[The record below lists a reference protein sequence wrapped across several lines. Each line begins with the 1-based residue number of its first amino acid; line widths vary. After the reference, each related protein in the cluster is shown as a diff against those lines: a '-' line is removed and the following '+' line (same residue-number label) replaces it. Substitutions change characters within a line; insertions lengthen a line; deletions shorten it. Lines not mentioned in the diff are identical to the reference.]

1 MVSPFTFQLLLRPI
15 KRKLYGFWLIDWKF
29 KIIRDEW
36 HVALDFN
43 AQLADASDNVITEA
57 MDINL
62 VHEGETHR
70 GRRARN
76 GF

>member
-1 MVSPFTFQLLLRPI
+1 M
-15 KRKLYGFWLIDWKF
+15 
-29 KIIRDEW
+29 
-36 HVALDFN
+36 ALDFN
-43 AQLADASDNVITEA
+43 AQLADATDNVITEA
-57 MDINL
+57 MDVNL